1 MVYLSDICLST
12 RVVST
17 HLPLVVSRKMS
28 WFICRG
34 LSWNILVKH
43 SYENLTFSELDFR
56 IDVVNLPNE
65 NLCDQY

>member
-1 MVYLSDICLST
+1 MVYLSDICLSI
-12 RVVST
+12 RAVST

-34 LSWNILVKH
+34 LSWNILVNH

-56 IDVVNLPNE
+56 IDVVNLPKE

>member
-12 RVVST
+12 KAVST

-28 WFICRG
+28 WFICCG
-34 LSWNILVKH
+34 LSWNILVNH
-43 SYENLTFSELDFR
+43 SYENLTFSEIDFR
-56 IDVVNLPNE
+56 NDVVNLPNE